1 MRTEIDQLLA
11 TCHGVAARHEL
22 LRVVTANQ
30 LDHEIAAGHLVA
42 PFGRAYCRPWDADQP
57 QIRERA
63 ALVSIGGSVALSHL
77 TALRRYGLT
86 SPARDTIHV
95 TVGIRRHPIHKLPGL
110 AVHRTRVRTPV
121 RRVGGLATVDPAIA
135 LTRSWPLLSGPD
147 QRGPAIEAV
156 RNRLVTAD
164 ELRVAAA
171 RAIGMTGRSSLL
183 RLAELL
189 GSGCESELEI
199 WGFLDVFNAPG
210 LDHGVRQKTFR
221 IAGRSYRTD
230 LAYEEEK
237 VAVELDGERYHST
250 PEQRERDRV
259 RDAGLATIGW
269 LTLRFSHSRLHR
281 DVTGVRRD
289 TLATL
294 NARRRR
300 GV

>member
-1 MRTEIDQLLA
+1 MRLEIDTLLASTGGVASRSQLL
-11 TCHGVAARHEL
+11 TVI
-22 LRVVTANQ
+22 TANQ
-30 LDHEIAAGHLVA
+30 LDHEIAAGYLVS
-42 PFGRAYCRPWDADQP
+42 PFGRAYCRPWDADQLS
-57 QIRERA
+57 IRERA

-77 TALRRYGLT
+77 TALRRYGLAVP
-86 SPARDTIHV
+86 SRDTVHV
-95 TVGIRRHPIHKLPGL
+95 TVGVRRHPIHKLPGL
-110 AVHRTRVRTPV
+110 AVHRTRVHTPT

-164 ELRVAAA
+164 ELRVAAS

-199 WGFLDVFNAPG
+199 WGFLDVFAVRG
-210 LDHGVRQKTFR
+210 LDHGVRQKTLP

-237 VAVELDGERYHST
+237 VAVELDGERYHSS
-250 PEQRERDRV
+250 PEQRERDRR
-259 RDAGLATIGW
+259 RDAALATVDW
-269 LTLRFSHSRLHR
+269 LTLRFSHSRLHG
-281 DVTGVRRD
+281 DVAGVRRD

-294 NARRRR
+294 HTRRHRSA
-300 GV
+300 